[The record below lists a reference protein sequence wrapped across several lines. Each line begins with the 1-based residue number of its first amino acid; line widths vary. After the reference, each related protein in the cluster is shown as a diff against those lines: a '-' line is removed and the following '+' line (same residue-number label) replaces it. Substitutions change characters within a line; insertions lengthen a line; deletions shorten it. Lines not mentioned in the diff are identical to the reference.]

1 MQGKAKKSI
10 KILSFLHW
18 VHLTLQLSTFFLWIC
33 AEENGIVDEKVLK
46 EEIRNNNNKEKR
58 MEKRNEIERKK

>member
-18 VHLTLQLSTFFLWIC
+18 VHLTLQLNTFFLCIC
-33 AEENGIVDEKVLK
+33 AEENGRVDEKDN
-46 EEIRNNNNKEKR
+46 EMNNKMVFIVNNK
-58 MEKRNEIERKK
+58 NELIAV

>member
-18 VHLTLQLSTFFLWIC
+18 VHLTLQLSTFFLCIC
-33 AEENGIVDEKVLK
+33 AEENGIVDEKDLK
-46 EEIRNNNNKEKR
+46 EEMIKKKKKKR
-58 MEKRNEIERKK
+58 SERR